1 MHMEPPKETLERIFS
16 AADALYEQA
25 DRAAFPTVD
34 AVRKT
39 ARVNMNDASAGM
51 KQWRRIHT
59 TNAAS
64 VAVPV
69 PERVQQ
75 SGGAALAVLWREAQD
90 LAHES
95 LRAAQA
101 GWEAERADAETLNK
115 QMADA
120 YETQAVELEAAQV
133 GIAQLKADAEHAAT
147 DKARLDTELADSRRQ
162 LASALAAA
170 ERTEA
175 RAIEIERRAAELRTE
190 LDHSHQVVTQARA
203 ELADMRDAHAVEI
216 EGMRGALAA
225 AQARFESERDKA
237 QKEASHAHEEAAILR
252 VKVEA
257 LKEQNTILM
266 RSVSRERPADAS
278 NDLG

>member
-1 MHMEPPKETLERIFS
+1 MEPPKETLERIFS

-59 TNAAS
+59 TNATS
-64 VAVPV
+64 VAVQV

-75 SGGAALAVLWREAQD
+75 AGDAALAVLWREAQD

-120 YETQAVELEAAQV
+120 YEMQAVELEAVQV
-133 GIAQLKADAEHAAT
+133 GIAQLKGDAEHAAT
-147 DKARLDTELADSRRQ
+147 VKARLDAELADSRRQ
-162 LASALAAA
+162 LALALAAT

-190 LDHSHQVVTQARA
+190 LDHSHQAVTQARA
-203 ELADMRDAHAVEI
+203 ELAGMRDAHAVEI

-225 AQARFESERDKA
+225 AQARFESERNKA

-257 LKEQNTILM
+257 LKEQNAILM

-278 NDLG
+278 NDLS